1 MPEVVSLNGLPE
13 VENFLHRLRE
23 APSPE
28 RIREPFFRAAEL
40 YQQDVR
46 STLPPLYR
54 QPNRNG
60 HTPRG
65 NLIRGLRRRMPRN
78 SRGGRI
84 SISVGFYYVNGRRPE
99 DAFDAA
105 NHAHLID
112 KGTADRYTR
121 AGKFRGRV
129 TPTFFWTSAKQR
141 QRSRAQ
147 SLLLQGVRSALSS
160 I

>member
-1 MPEVVSLNGLPE
+1 MPEVVSLQGLPQ
-13 VENFLHRLRE
+13 VERFMDKLRD

-28 RIREPFFRAAEL
+28 RLREPFFQAAAL

-46 STLPPLYR
+46 TTLPPLYR

-60 HTPRG
+60 HVPRG
-65 NLIRGLRRRMPRN
+65 NLIRGLRRRMPRR

-84 SISVGFYYVNGRRPE
+84 SLSVGFYYVNGSTR
-99 DAFDAA
+99 DKTDAA

-112 KGTADRYTR
+112 KGTGDRYTR

-129 TPTFFWTSAKQR
+129 LPNHFWTHAKGR
-141 QRSRAQ
+141 QQQRAQ
-147 SLLLQGVRSALSS
+147 SVLLAGVTRALSS
-160 I
+160 L